1 MLNCPRPPATQAQ
14 PVSLTLNSNESER
27 GPLDYVYLHGDEIG
41 SGGAEERGH
50 REFRKQQEL
59 RGQTEK
65 RCAGALKLC
74 RSQIQEGKT

>member
-1 MLNCPRPPATQAQ
+1 M
-14 PVSLTLNSNESER
+14 SLTLNSNESER

-41 SGGAEERGH
+41 SGGAEEKGH
-50 REFRKQQEL
+50 GEFRKQQEL

-74 RSQIQEGKT
+74 RSQIQEGKK